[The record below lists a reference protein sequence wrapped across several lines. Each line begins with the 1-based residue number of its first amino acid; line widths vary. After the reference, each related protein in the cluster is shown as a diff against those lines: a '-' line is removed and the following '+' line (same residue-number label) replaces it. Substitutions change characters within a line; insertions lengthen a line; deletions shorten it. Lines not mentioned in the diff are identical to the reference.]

1 MSVSPIWPAGS
12 AVNDEGEITFHGRTA
27 ASLLDEFGSPLYV
40 IDTDDVRARATKFV
54 HAASHAFNNTV
65 THVSFAGKALLSKE
79 ICRIVTESGMLI
91 DTCTMGEM
99 RIALAAGVPGRRLVL
114 HGNNKSDAEIELAIE
129 QGFNKIVIDEPDEPA
144 RIAAIAKRLGKR
156 ARVMLRVTSGIHAGG
171 HEFVSTAHEDQKF
184 GVALLPAG
192 ADTAKLGVLDDLTD
206 VTPAGSNARL
216 GENAADAADQAA
228 HAGHAERKLQ
238 YDIKYPYDMSHE
250 KVSEGDRKL
259 AEAMTMVAD
268 GPALAVLKDIYRRQ
282 DVLELVG
289 VHSHIGSN
297 IHDADAFIQAAKRM
311 MLLRKTFYATD
322 AYTLPE
328 VDLGGGYSVAYTD
341 GEDSMDID
349 VELGRLADA
358 VGTVNRALGMPAPV
372 ISFEPGRWT
381 VAPTGV
387 TLYRVGT
394 VKPVEL
400 SGEAK
405 DKSGN
410 PVTERVYVSVDG
422 GMSDNIRPALYGSD
436 YTARLANRKGSE
448 QTKLCRVVGMH
459 CESGDIVVN
468 EVRLPADIKRG
479 DILAVPVTGRI
490 RPHDGQQLQP
500 GADSRRG
507 RRRRGRCARHDP
519 PADDRRSAG
528 LGRQRIVHDCVSRY
542 GRFSGFLAGKASE
555 TVHFLDIPRPYVILR
570 PYNKQ
575 GHTNTS
581 HSREDALVQ
590 EDVAPIRVGLLGA
603 GTVGSQTARLLVEQ
617 KDELAARIGRP
628 IELTGVAC
636 LDPAETDP
644 FPWIDKAIVTT
655 DTMSVATNS
664 DIVIELIGGTGV
676 ARKFVLAAIESGASV
691 VTANKALLAKYGPEI
706 YAAAEAKGVDIYF
719 EASVGGAIPFLKP
732 LRESLVGDKVTSML
746 GIVNGT
752 TNYILDEMTTKGL
765 DFDDVLKDAQAKG
778 YAEADPTGDIEGYDA
793 ANKAAIMA
801 TLGFHTSVTIGDV
814 SVEGITKI
822 TADDIA
828 AATAE
833 NKVIKLL
840 AVVENTDAGVSARV
854 YPALIS
860 NTHPLA
866 SVHGSFN
873 AVFVKAEAADDLM
886 FYGRGAG
893 GAPTASAVVGDVV
906 TEARHIAQG
915 CTGPSIPLYKDLKKA
930 PIEASKAEFAVRFV
944 IHDNPGVLA
953 AIAAKFAD
961 HGVSINGVNQDLKP
975 TLKDPGYDGE
985 LQQLRLVT
993 HMTDELTL
1001 RETVKDVCELDC
1013 VCGEPSILRVLN

>member
-1 MSVSPIWPAGS
+1 MA
-12 AVNDEGEITFHGRTA
+12 
-27 ASLLDEFGSPLYV
+27 
-40 IDTDDVRARATKFV
+40 
-54 HAASHAFNNTV
+54 
-65 THVSFAGKALLSKE
+65 
-79 ICRIVTESGMLI
+79 
-91 DTCTMGEM
+91 
-99 RIALAAGVPGRRLVL
+99 
-114 HGNNKSDAEIELAIE
+114 
-129 QGFNKIVIDEPDEPA
+129 
-144 RIAAIAKRLGKR
+144 
-156 ARVMLRVTSGIHAGG
+156 
-171 HEFVSTAHEDQKF
+171 
-184 GVALLPAG
+184 
-192 ADTAKLGVLDDLTD
+192 
-206 VTPAGSNARL
+206 
-216 GENAADAADQAA
+216 
-228 HAGHAERKLQ
+228 
-238 YDIKYPYDMSHE
+238 
-250 KVSEGDRKL
+250 
-259 AEAMTMVAD
+259 
-268 GPALAVLKDIYRRQ
+268 
-282 DVLELVG
+282 
-289 VHSHIGSN
+289 
-297 IHDADAFIQAAKRM
+297 
-311 MLLRKTFYATD
+311 
-322 AYTLPE
+322 
-328 VDLGGGYSVAYTD
+328 
-341 GEDSMDID
+341 
-349 VELGRLADA
+349 
-358 VGTVNRALGMPAPV
+358 
-372 ISFEPGRWT
+372 
-381 VAPTGV
+381 
-387 TLYRVGT
+387 
-394 VKPVEL
+394 
-400 SGEAK
+400 
-405 DKSGN
+405 
-410 PVTERVYVSVDG
+410 
-422 GMSDNIRPALYGSD
+422 
-436 YTARLANRKGSE
+436 
-448 QTKLCRVVGMH
+448 
-459 CESGDIVVN
+459 
-468 EVRLPADIKRG
+468 
-479 DILAVPVTGRI
+479 
-490 RPHDGQQLQP
+490 
-500 GADSRRG
+500 
-507 RRRRGRCARHDP
+507 
-519 PADDRRSAG
+519 
-528 LGRQRIVHDCVSRY
+528 
-542 GRFSGFLAGKASE
+542 
-555 TVHFLDIPRPYVILR
+555 
-570 PYNKQ
+570 
-575 GHTNTS
+575 
-581 HSREDALVQ
+581 Q

-636 LDPAETDP
+636 LDPVETDP

-778 YAEADPTGDIEGYDA
+778 YAEADPTGDIE
-793 ANKAAIMA
+793 
-801 TLGFHTSVTIGDV
+801 GDV